1 MEGFLINYQKCNN
14 YLLVDLN
21 MFPDSR
27 NYREALLT
35 PQRGGRVSNTP
46 DRPFKRHRV
55 GSSPIP
61 EQNETVSTIFA
72 GNCSW
77 ITKGER
83 RSREE
88 LSKTILRWW

>member
-1 MEGFLINYQKCNN
+1 MNEARSQGKRTSMIRDKLYINGESYKPSIQNGTKN
-14 YLLVDLN
+14 
-21 MFPDSR
+21 PDSR

-61 EQNETVSTIFA
+61 EQDETV
-72 GNCSW
+72 
-77 ITKGER
+77 
-83 RSREE
+83 
-88 LSKTILRWW
+88 